1 MQQLTAGHVRTDG
14 VSGEGTV
21 AGGVATFQ
29 LSDAVHVRYPD
40 EVHHPLAYRAVKRGL
55 DIVLSAV
62 LLVVL
67 LPVLLAAVA
76 VVKASGLPLFF
87 RQERVGLGGRP
98 FTIYKFDT
106 MRRAPFKLCV
116 EWEDDRVPRACR
128 WLRTFRID
136 ELPQLWNILR
146 GDMTLI
152 GPRPLPVSVVEASRN
167 RPGYAVREAM
177 RPGLTGWAKVR
188 SPNSHFTLDPQMLID
203 DVEYVRKAGFVLDL
217 RILASTPAAVV
228 RGLLLFR
235 AAAAEGAPA
244 ASAPAVS
251 AAPVSAET

>member
-1 MQQLTAGHVRTDG
+1 MQQLTADVVRTDG
-14 VSGEGTV
+14 AHGAETSLAGATSTFHV
-21 AGGVATFQ
+21 AN
-29 LSDAVHVRYPD
+29 AVHVRYPD
-40 EVHHPLAYRAVKRGL
+40 EVRHALAYRAVKRGM
-55 DIVLSAV
+55 DIALSGV

-67 LPVLLAAVA
+67 LPVLLAAVV

-87 RQERVGLGGRP
+87 RQERVGLHGRT

-106 MRRAPFKLCV
+106 MRRAPFQLCV
-116 EWEDDRVPRACR
+116 QWEDDRVPRACR

-152 GPRPLPVSVVEASRN
+152 GPRPLPVGVVEASRN
-167 RPGYAVREAM
+167 RPGYAIREAM

-188 SPNSHFTLDPQMLID
+188 SPNSHFTLDPQMLVD
-203 DVEYVRKAGFVLDL
+203 DVEYVRKAGFLLDL
-217 RILASTPAAVV
+217 RILAATPFAVI

-235 AAAAEGAPA
+235 AAAAEATAPTPAPA
-244 ASAPAVS
+244 PAES
-251 AAPVSAET
+251 

>member
-1 MQQLTAGHVRTDG
+1 MQQLAGDTVRTDG
-14 VSGEGTV
+14 AYAPEATL
-21 AGGVATFQ
+21 AGGASTFHVTGT
-29 LSDAVHVRYPD
+29 VHVRFPD
-40 EVHHPLAYRAVKRGL
+40 EVHHSLAYRAVKRGL
-55 DIVLSAV
+55 DIVLSGV
-62 LLVVL
+62 LLILL
-67 LPVLLAAVA
+67 LPVLVAAVV

-87 RQERVGLGGRP
+87 RQERVGRHGRP

-106 MRRAPFKLCV
+106 MRRAEFKLCV
-116 EWEDDRVPRACR
+116 EWEDDRVPPACR

-152 GPRPLPVSVVEASRN
+152 GPRPLPVSVVEDSRN
-167 RPGYAVREAM
+167 RPGYALREAM

-203 DVEYVRKAGFVLDL
+203 DVEYVRKAGFLFDL
-217 RILASTPAAVV
+217 RILAATPFAVI

-235 AAAAEGAPA
+235 AAAAEANASAAAPA
-244 ASAPAVS
+244 T
-251 AAPVSAET
+251 AET